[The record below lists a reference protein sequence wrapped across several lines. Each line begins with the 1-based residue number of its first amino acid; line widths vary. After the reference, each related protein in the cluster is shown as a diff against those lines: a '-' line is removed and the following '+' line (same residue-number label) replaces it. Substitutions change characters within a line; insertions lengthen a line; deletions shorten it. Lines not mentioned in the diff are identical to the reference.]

1 VPLKFAH
8 RLQKN
13 EKRDEENKTFTEY
26 KDQKCIEMKNY
37 FVSDLRKD
45 SSSNPPVLYRY
56 YGKGNEDIS
65 RIKK

>member
-1 VPLKFAH
+1 MKKKETKEIK
-8 RLQKN
+8 Q
-13 EKRDEENKTFTEY
+13 FTEY
-26 KDQKCIEMKNY
+26 KDWKCIESKKY

-45 SSSNPPVLYRY
+45 SSSNLPVFYRC

>member
-1 VPLKFAH
+1 
-8 RLQKN
+8 
-13 EKRDEENKTFTEY
+13 
-26 KDQKCIEMKNY
+26 MKNY

-45 SSSNPPVLYRY
+45 SSNNLPFLYKC

>member
-1 VPLKFAH
+1 V
-8 RLQKN
+8 KN
-13 EKRDEENKTFTEY
+13 EKRDRENKTFTEY

-45 SSSNPPVLYRY
+45 SSSNLPVLYRC
-56 YGKGNEDIS
+56 YGKYNEDIS